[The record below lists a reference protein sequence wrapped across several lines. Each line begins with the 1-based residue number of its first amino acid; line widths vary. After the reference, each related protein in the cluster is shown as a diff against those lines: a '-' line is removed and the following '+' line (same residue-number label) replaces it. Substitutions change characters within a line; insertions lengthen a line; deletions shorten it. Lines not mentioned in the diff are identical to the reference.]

1 MGLDRES
8 PNLRI
13 PQAKSTSYRKLI
25 FRAIATTP
33 QPRVPSKSVTGPVRG
48 PVKGPAKMTYTLG
61 CIKGGIPAFAMSL
74 FPGLLPVLN
83 EGSE

>member
-48 PVKGPAKMTYTLG
+48 PVKMTYTLG
-61 CIKGGIPAFAMSL
+61 CIKGGIPAFAISL

>member
-1 MGLDRES
+1 MGLDGES

-33 QPRVPSKSVTGPVRG
+33 QPRIPSEA
-48 PVKGPAKMTYTLG
+48 AKMTYTLG
-61 CIKGGIPAFAMSL
+61 CIKGGILPFAMSH
-74 FPGLLPVLN
+74 FHGLLQVLN